1 MRSIQRFLAVVVV
14 LVSVGIAAGQ
24 RTDVF
29 VESRNHPAIAYGTA
43 PLHDPITQLSEQ
55 LEQGSARLAFD
66 RDTGYLRSVLDALKI
81 STDSQSLVFSQ
92 TSNQAAHITPEN
104 PRAVY
109 FNDTAAVGWVRGAG
123 TLELAAQDP
132 RQGAV
137 FYTLAQTD
145 AGKPQLK
152 RETSCLLCHLSWD
165 TLGVPGFQMISTFQM
180 SDSPTA
186 YASGIVVDHRSPMN
200 DRWGGW
206 YVTGNAGAATHRGN
220 VPVVV
225 PAAKLTGRPGRPP
238 QLPSVEGRFDTA
250 GFPSRHSDVAAL
262 MVLAHQAHMTNLI
275 TRVGWEARV
284 AAAAGAAQPPRLD
297 EAIAD
302 VVDYLLFVDEAPF
315 QGPIRGSSSFSERFS
330 AQGPRDG
337 RGRSLYQLDLE
348 RRLLRYPCSYMIYT
362 PAFDALPPGVKHQ
375 IYGRMLRIL
384 TGKQDGPRYAG
395 LAQADRQA
403 VLEILRETKTDLPA
417 EFRR

>member
-1 MRSIQRFLAVVVV
+1 MRAIHRFLAAVVV
-14 LVSVGIAAGQ
+14 LVSVCLAAAQ
-24 RTDVF
+24 PRTDVF

-43 PLHDPITQLSEQ
+43 ALHDPITELSEK
-55 LEQGSARLAFD
+55 LERGSSQLAFD
-66 RDTGYLRSVLDALKI
+66 RDAGYLPSILDALKI

-109 FNDTAAVGWVRGAG
+109 FNETAAVGWVRGAG
-123 TLELAAQDP
+123 ALELAAQDP

-137 FYTLAQTD
+137 FYTLAQTS

-152 RETSCLLCHLSWD
+152 RETSCLLCHLTWD

-180 SDSPTA
+180 SDAPTA

-206 YVTGNAGAATHRGN
+206 YVTGTAGSGAHRGN

-225 PAAKLTGRPGRPP
+225 PAAKLTAHPPRPP
-238 QLPSVEGRFDTA
+238 QLSSVEGRFDTA
-250 GFPSRHSDVAAL
+250 GFPSRQSDVAAL

-284 AAAAGAAQPPRLD
+284 AAAAGAAEPPRIK
-297 EAIAD
+297 EAVTD
-302 VVDYLLFVDEAPF
+302 LVDYLLFVDEAPF
-315 QGPIRGSSSFSERFS
+315 QGPVRGSSSFTGRFS
-330 AQGPRDG
+330 AQGPRDSK
-337 RGRSLYQLDLE
+337 GRSLHQLDLE

-362 PAFDALPPGVKHQ
+362 PAFDALPPATKRQ
-375 IYGRMLRIL
+375 IYARMLSIL
-384 TGKQDGPRYAG
+384 IGSDAGPRYAR
-395 LAQADRQA
+395 LTPADRQA
-403 VLEILRETKTDLPA
+403 ILEILRETKTDFPA
-417 EFRR
+417 G

>member
-1 MRSIQRFLAVVVV
+1 MRSIHRFLAAVVV
-14 LVSVGIAAGQ
+14 LVSLGITAAQ

-43 PLHDPITQLSEQ
+43 PLHDPVTELADK
-55 LEQGSARLAFD
+55 LEQGSAQLAFD

-81 STDSQSLVFSQ
+81 SIDSQSLVFSQ
-92 TSNQAAHITPEN
+92 TSNQAAHIAPEN

-109 FNDTAAVGWVRGAG
+109 FNETAAVGWVRGAG
-123 TLELAAQDP
+123 ALELAAQDP

-137 FYTLAQTD
+137 FYTLAQTA

-152 RETSCLLCHLSWD
+152 RETSCLLCHLTWD

-206 YVTGNAGAATHRGN
+206 YVTGNAGAAPHRGN

-225 PAAKLTGRPGRPP
+225 PAAMLTERPSRTPN
-238 QLPSVEGRFDTA
+238 LSSVEGRFDTA

-284 AAAAGAAQPPRLD
+284 AAAAGAAQPPRLE
-297 EAIAD
+297 EAIGD

-315 QGPIRGSSSFSERFS
+315 QGPVRGSSSFTERFS
-330 AQGPRDG
+330 AQGPRDSK
-337 RGRSLYQLDLE
+337 GRSLHQLDLE

-362 PAFDALPPGVKHQ
+362 PAFDALPPATKRQ
-375 IYGRMLRIL
+375 IYARMLKIL
-384 TGKQDGPRYAG
+384 NGREGAPRYAR
-395 LAQADRQA
+395 LTQADRQA
-403 VLEILRETKTDLPA
+403 ILEILRETKSDFPA
-417 EFRR
+417 G